1 MGYADDNL
9 GFRVFPAFSKLS
21 TLFTDVPSCLS
32 SISHWTN
39 THFLKLNKTKTH
51 VMVFGNKSFKQS
63 VNLSGCL
70 NSSGSLLPLSHSTK
84 LLGAHLDDTL
94 SFNLHVSKT
103 VSSSLIILKN
113 VRSIRK
119 FLTPDAAA
127 ILIHSIV
134 TSKLDQCNSLLFNVS
149 STNLSKLQRIQ
160 NFALR
165 TVLNLHPRSHVTQ
178 HYHDLHWLT
187 VNQRIHFKILSF
199 VFKCIHCLAPSPLA
213 AKVQLSSP
221 LDMLLDS
228 SQFFPISS
236 FGKRAFSYYAP
247 RCWNALPRCLRVI
260 PCLDTFKA
268 HLKHHLF
275 TNFSSYLHAVD
286 PYT

>member
-187 VNQRIHFKILSF
+187 VNQRIHFEILSF

-221 LDMLLDS
+221 LDMLLDL
-228 SQFFPISS
+228 SQFFPVSS

-247 RCWNALPRCLRVI
+247 RCWNALPRCLPVI